1 MIKSGEISRRD
12 VLKSGVNLGAV
23 AFTASTLPWVAMAQD
38 EELIPFSDIPDSWAP
53 GSRRPGS
60 GHIIDTR
67 NITSF
72 YSDDFYVVQHYG
84 ESELDVDA
92 YRLRISGLVEQ
103 PREYTLQ
110 ELMSFP
116 AIERDIAF
124 ECGGNRD
131 QIFNGLVG
139 NARWRGI
146 SLSSLLR
153 ESGVN
158 DDGAEVVFF
167 GADIGTEEIR
177 GRSVDQAF
185 ARSLPVSEAL
195 NEHNMLAFEMNG
207 SPLPAHHG
215 KPLRLIVPGYYGV
228 ANVKWLTHIHV
239 QNTRYMGRFMGRDYV
254 TLKHENIGGVDR
266 WMENSVARM
275 NLKSVIVRV
284 TRRSS
289 SHRITGFVLNDGT
302 ALQSV
307 EVRIDNGPWQQ
318 AQIDSQSSTFSWKY
332 FYFDWQG
339 ASVGEHTIVS
349 RATDINGHVQPT
361 TEEMPEKVSRWEEF
375 AQFPRK
381 LTIS

>member
-12 VLKSGVNLGAV
+12 VLKSGVSLGAV

-84 ESELDVDA
+84 EPELDVDA

-185 ARSLPVSEAL
+185 ARSLPVSEAF

-215 KPLRLIVPGYYGV
+215 KPLRLIVPGHYGV